1 MYSVDVKS
9 NIDIPKHHG
18 LVLLRE
24 HRTDS
29 FSIYVLGGSSLH
41 CWIWASRVSSKITI
55 VSQLHISE
63 HAEATGVPVM
73 RARESNPNIQNAR
86 PDPCTCRRARWLTGT
101 DSGVVADG
109 VLIPYTERYLVTPY
123 TNTGCTGYVGAAKP

>member
-1 MYSVDVKS
+1 MGSYYSES
-9 NIDIPKHHG
+9 TG
-18 LVLLRE
+18 Q
-24 HRTDS
+24 TAAAFMS
-29 FSIYVLGGSSLH
+29 LGGH
-41 CWIWASRVSSKITI
+41 RFI
-55 VSQLHISE
+55 VGSGLQGFQARIVTQLHISE

-123 TNTGCTGYVGAAKP
+123 TNTGCTGYVGTAKP